1 MARLAIDPVTRVGGH
16 LRVEADVA
24 GGQVREAWSSGTMF
38 RGIELVLRGRD
49 PRDAWMF
56 AERICGTCTG
66 VHALASVRAVEQ
78 ALGVTVPTNAR
89 LVRNILAVTQA
100 IRDHVVGFYLSQL
113 PDWVDAKAALTADP
127 AATSRLARSLS
138 NWPQASPEYFG
149 GVRDRLAATIEGG
162 QAGPWANGYWGHPAY
177 RLSPEQDLLLL
188 AHGLEALDWQRRLMR
203 IHVLMGGRDPH
214 PQTYLVGGM
223 SLVPDWGG
231 PIGPGTHPP
240 VPDRNAP
247 SALSDAGLSIAED
260 LLVGARTF
268 VDQVFAPDVMELARA
283 YPDWATLG
291 AGIGRYLSY
300 GQFPEDASDDPVQFL
315 PAGRVS
321 APELAVVD
329 TVNEGAIGEST
340 AHAWYEDPTGPE
352 TMRRPVEGET
362 RPAFSG
368 GLPITTFEGA
378 NHYSWIKAARY
389 NGIAM
394 EVGPLARMLVAYAQ
408 GHTDSTTALTTAL
421 TDLGMT
427 PDGLT
432 STLGRIVA
440 RAVETQV
447 LARRAGSWLGELR
460 TNLATGDLSVADLTR
475 WAPGSWLQPAEGW
488 SLGEGP
494 RGSVGHWV
502 RIEDGV
508 IRRYQ
513 VVDGTTWN
521 ASPRDA
527 SGNPGPMEAALV
539 GTPVSDPSQ
548 PLEILRTV
556 HAFSPCAACAVHAL
570 GRREGALGVHVRD
583 TEARR

>member
-1 MARLAIDPVTRVGGH
+1 MARLTIDPVTRVGGH
-16 LRVEADVA
+16 LRIEADVA
-24 GGQVREAWSSGTMF
+24 GGAVREAWSSGTMF

-66 VHALASVRAVEQ
+66 VHALASVRAVER

-89 LVRNILAVTQA
+89 LVRNLLAVTQA
-100 IRDHVVGFYLSQL
+100 IRDHVVSFYVSQL
-113 PDWVDAKAALTADP
+113 PDWVDARAALTADP
-127 AATSRLARSLS
+127 AATARRARSRS
-138 NWPQASPEYFG
+138 TWPQASPEYFG
-149 GVRDRLAATIEGG
+149 GVRDRLAATIEGSG
-162 QAGPWANGYWGHPAY
+162 GLWANGYWGHPAY

-247 SALSDAGLSIAED
+247 SALSDAGMSITED
-260 LLVGARTF
+260 LLADARTF

-291 AGIGRYLSY
+291 AGVRRYLSY
-300 GQFPEDASDDPVQFL
+300 GMFAEDGSDDPIQFL
-315 PAGRVS
+315 PAGRVA
-321 APELAVVD
+321 APELAVAD
-329 TVNEGAIGEST
+329 TVNEAAIGETT
-340 AHAWYEDPTGPE
+340 AHAWYEDPSGPD
-352 TMRRPVEGET
+352 TMRPPVEGET

-368 GLPITTFEGA
+368 TLPITSFEGA
-378 NHYSWIKAARY
+378 NRYSWIKAARY
-389 NGIAM
+389 NGVAM

-408 GHTDSTTALTTAL
+408 GQADSTTALSTAL

-427 PDGLT
+427 ADGLT

-440 RAVETQV
+440 KAVETQV
-447 LARRAGSWLGELR
+447 LARRAGSWLAELR
-460 TNLATGDLSVADLTR
+460 TNLATGDLAVVDLTR
-475 WAPGSWLQPAEGW
+475 WAPASWPQPAEGW

-527 SGNPGPMEAALV
+527 NGSPGPMEAALV

-556 HAFSPCAACAVHAL
+556 HAFNPCTACAVHAL
-570 GRREGALGVHVRD
+570 GRRDGALGIHVRD
-583 TEARR
+583 LEARR